1 MAEAKSGVEGA
12 EEARQCDGEAIEIE
26 CANAESFAQVHRRR
40 ERHPISFEPD
50 PRSPLLPML
59 EALWQST
66 LNWQPNQQQQAQLQ
80 QLYALTLAG
89 NRQFNLTRITEPEEF
104 WEKHLWDSLRG
115 VRRFLHEK
123 EDQES
128 DVKVIGST
136 GEAGVNGFRESQE
149 SECVQDALAVQNSEL
164 RTQNSPFKM
173 IDIGTGAG
181 FPGLPVA
188 IAQPNWSVT
197 LLDATRKKI
206 TFIDQVIAHLGLTNT
221 TAVVER
227 VEQVG
232 RQKHQRQTYDLALIR
247 AVAAAPVCAEYA
259 LPLLNIGGCA
269 VLYRGQW
276 TTAETI
282 ALEAT
287 VAALGGAIDTIEAFT
302 TPLTQGDRHCIYL
315 KKIAPT
321 PNEFPRAIGIPTQ
334 KPLGLNLETEAAVT
348 SSPQRASPKRL

>member
-1 MAEAKSGVEGA
+1 M
-12 EEARQCDGEAIEIE
+12 EE
-26 CANAESFAQVHRRR
+26 F
-40 ERHPISFEPD
+40 
-50 PRSPLLPML
+50 
-59 EALWQST
+59 WQLT
-66 LNWQPNQQQQAQLQ
+66 LTWQPDADQQAQFQ

-89 NRQFNLTRITEPEEF
+89 NRQFNLTRITEPAEF

-115 VRRFLHEK
+115 VRRFLK
-123 EDQES
+123 ERSAVSDQR
-128 DVKVIGST
+128 ST
-136 GEAGVNGFRESQE
+136 VEAGAAEE
-149 SECVQDALAVQNSEL
+149 AVKPQNSSYP
-164 RTQNSPFKM
+164 SPLSPLPSLKV

-206 TFIDQVIAHLGLTNT
+206 TFIEQVLAHMGLTNAT
-221 TAVVER
+221 TLVER

-232 RQKHQRQTYDLALIR
+232 RQRLRRQAYDLALIR

-259 LPLLNIGGCA
+259 LPLLKVGGCA

-276 TTAETI
+276 SEAETTS
-282 ALEAT
+282 LEAA
-287 VAALGGAIDTIEAFT
+287 VAVLGGQIDRIEAFT

-321 PNEFPRAIGIPTQ
+321 PNEFPRAIGIPAQ
-334 KPLGLNLETEAAVT
+334 KPLGLELGTEA
-348 SSPQRASPKRL
+348 